1 LTTYLSAQERYIA
14 IRQHLPESYMLLAE
28 LLSSKAGWKVLTC
41 VQNPLPFPAQ
51 RKKRIK
57 TQLRHMSR
65 SRSHHQQPRQ
75 PQPVNLPNSCLRL
88 ASLIKMEHLIKAA
101 AELHAQ
107 SLLLWIPDLKT
118 KPDQFVSQNAN
129 QLHMSNAGNSSNVVI
144 PELPGPSRT

>member
-1 LTTYLSAQERYIA
+1 
-14 IRQHLPESYMLLAE
+14 
-28 LLSSKAGWKVLTC
+28 
-41 VQNPLPFPAQ
+41 
-51 RKKRIK
+51 
-57 TQLRHMSR
+57 
-65 SRSHHQQPRQ
+65 
-75 PQPVNLPNSCLRL
+75 
-88 ASLIKMEHLIKAA
+88 MEHLIKAA